1 MLPFRYP
8 RPFSD
13 LLALL
18 SVFSLDFLA
27 VECFQDD
34 MVSVADRYYGTTVI
48 WVLFPV
54 MIAALVVVVGIL
66 RAFLCRAAASGNGE
80 TQRVKNQHVYILLL
94 LSYLI
99 LPPVSARQLASL
111 DCVPF
116 DHDGSSFLRADTAID
131 CQSPGYRFFSLFVI
145 ISLVVYRS
153 IPLLWLVFLFRVRR
167 ELNPDTSNIDPRLA
181 LFIRDSNRE
190 PDYR

>member
-1 MLPFRYP
+1 
-8 RPFSD
+8 
-13 LLALL
+13 
-18 SVFSLDFLA
+18 
-27 VECFQDD
+27 

-48 WVLFPV
+48 WILFPLI
-54 MIAALVVVVGIL
+54 IAALVLVVGVL
-66 RAFLCRAAASGNGE
+66 RAFHCRSAASGDEG
-80 TQRVKNQHVYILLL
+80 TQRVKNQHVYVLLL

-116 DHDGSSFLRADTAID
+116 EHDGSSFLRADTAID

-145 ISLVVYRS
+145 ISLVVYQS
-153 IPLLWLVFLFRVRR
+153 IPLLWLVSLFRVRR